1 MKTWTAPASIS
12 VLIVCMLAQQS
23 SRPQLKLRIVVDKDI
38 YSLNDRV
45 MVKSELTNLTSK
57 TLCFPVPDQDCETT
71 GNGWVLTEG
80 EPVKAGDER
89 DLFICHTDSRS
100 ASGL

>member
-1 MKTWTAPASIS
+1 MHE
-12 VLIVCMLAQQS
+12 
-23 SRPQLKLRIVVDKDI
+23 
-38 YSLNDRV
+38 RV

-71 GNGWVLTEG
+71 RTGWVVTEG
-80 EPVKAGDER
+80 EPVKVGDER

-100 ASGL
+100 AAGVELEQEIKIAG